1 MFEIQFSSLREFL
14 QMGEYGFNVWSV
26 YTLFALFF
34 AINLYFPL
42 LRRKQI
48 LREQKRRQFLQTQAP
63 RESAD
68 SADSADS
75 TESTATTGNGGTVSG
90 LPGDTP

>member
-48 LREQKRRQFLQTQAP
+48 LREQKRRQFLQTKAP
-63 RESAD
+63 RE
-68 SADSADS
+68 SADS
-75 TESTATTGNGGTVSG
+75 TESTATTGNGGTASG